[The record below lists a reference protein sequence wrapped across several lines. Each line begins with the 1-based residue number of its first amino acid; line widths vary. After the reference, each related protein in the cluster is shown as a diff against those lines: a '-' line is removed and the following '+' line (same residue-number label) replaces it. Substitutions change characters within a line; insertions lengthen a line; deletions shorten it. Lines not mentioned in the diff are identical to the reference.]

1 MRGEKREKLTQFN
14 RQNILEAAQQ
24 LFSSKG
30 VSQTTMDEIAAKA
43 DYSKSTVYV
52 YFKSKEEI
60 YDTIVFESMKMLKNR
75 LQNILQK
82 NTDFKSFFFAICHEM
97 TVFQREYS
105 LYFDSILGEISV
117 KPEDFERC
125 PVLREIYCTGEEI
138 NQVISEKL
146 TACMANGSVRS
157 ELQPIPTIFMLWA
170 SIGGIIRMAAQ
181 KEKYL
186 KKQILRED
194 FLQYSF
200 TLLYEGL
207 TGGSK

>member
-1 MRGEKREKLTQFN
+1 
-14 RQNILEAAQQ
+14 
-24 LFSSKG
+24 
-30 VSQTTMDEIAAKA
+30 MDEIAAKA

-82 NTDFKSFFFAICHEM
+82 NTDFKSFFFAICREM
-97 TVFQREYS
+97 TVFQREYP

-138 NQVISEKL
+138 NQMISEKL

-157 ELQPIPTIFMLWA
+157 EPSADSNDLYALGEYRWHYSYGSTEREISEKADFA
-170 SIGGIIRMAAQ
+170 GGLFAVQFYAAV
-181 KEKYL
+181 
-186 KKQILRED
+186 
-194 FLQYSF
+194 
-200 TLLYEGL
+200 
-207 TGGSK
+207 